1 MKLHLIAVTAA
12 VISAGVYLTPA
23 IAQSGDTS
31 FTPPQATKKYSAEE
45 KADARAKRKT
55 ETAEARKNGEIPAA
69 SESAPVSVATKKT
82 GSKESRSAERKATR
96 KAAADDRKTNPPKA
110 ESSN

>member
-23 IAQSGDTS
+23 
-31 FTPPQATKKYSAEE
+31 AEE